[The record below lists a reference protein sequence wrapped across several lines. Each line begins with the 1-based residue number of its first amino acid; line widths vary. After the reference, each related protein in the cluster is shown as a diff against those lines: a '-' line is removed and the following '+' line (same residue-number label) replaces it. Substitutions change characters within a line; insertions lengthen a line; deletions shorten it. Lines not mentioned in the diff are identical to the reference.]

1 VNLCPSKNDKAM
13 FTPTHLHAMIIH
25 FPIALLVVGFLSEI
39 IAFITKKEFY
49 KNVSV
54 FLLLLGAL
62 GAIAAYLSGDFAGEG
77 IDGGPLEL
85 PIEMHEEAAVV
96 TLWLSIV
103 SALYSVSLYFLKYTR
118 VWTKW
123 VGLILFGALIASVA
137 RTGYLGGQLVYK
149 HGAGVEIGLPDFN
162 APANEDE

>member
-1 VNLCPSKNDKAM
+1 M

-25 FPIALLVVGFLSEI
+25 FQIALLVVGFLSEI

-77 IDGGPLEL
+77 IEGGPLEL

-103 SALYSVSLYFLKYTR
+103 SALYSVSLYFLKYRSEEQRLNSSHT
-118 VWTKW
+118 
-123 VGLILFGALIASVA
+123 
-137 RTGYLGGQLVYK
+137 
-149 HGAGVEIGLPDFN
+149 
-162 APANEDE
+162 